1 MDHRIRRI
9 VTGHDEHGKAIVE
22 LDGFAPNQKTRAG
35 AGFVSTLLW
44 VTDETPARLDLKTD
58 RADRTIGV
66 PPPTNG
72 SVLRIVDFPP
82 ITPETEAMKQVD
94 LLKAMGVSHHGDGA
108 AARHAFM
115 HRTPSVDYAIVLS
128 GEIDMLLDDS
138 EVHMKA
144 GDILVQQATNHAWV
158 NRSNEFCRM
167 AFVLIDGIDPLA
179 PKA

>member
-9 VTGHDEHGKAIVE
+9 VTGHDANGKAIVE
-22 LDGFAPNQKTRAG
+22 MDGFAPNQKTRAG

-44 VTDETPARLDLKTD
+44 VTDETPARLDTGTD

-66 PPPTNG
+66 PPPPQG

-82 ITPETEAMKQVD
+82 ITAESEAMKQED
-94 LLKAMGVSHHGDGA
+94 LLKAMGVSHHGGGGT
-108 AARHAFM
+108 ARHAFM

-144 GDILVQQATNHAWV
+144 GDIMVQQATNHAWV
-158 NRSNEFCRM
+158 NRSTDFCRI

-179 PKA
+179 VKV